1 MAKKRRNV
9 DVLSV
14 NLRFIDDSHI
24 ASFVDILN
32 YINGREYRCNE
43 KILSLNMLRT
53 DKADCDLGII
63 VTTQDSDIP
72 PKRNKNTGN
81 YSPVQIN
88 TTEEGFAYA
97 NIFLYDH
104 RRNILLYEINRNG
117 CYPNQFR
124 EFIYSH
130 WNADE
135 DNVKFDLTFPS
146 VVRANEYARMLRMD
160 RYKKISIQLYNP
172 IELQKCIAE
181 ENLSIC
187 ENILKHNIE
196 MGTQSNANTITIEQ
210 VALQKGI
217 NPMGLSRSMVK
228 GLVDAVKLNIV
239 DCGHRQNVQTL
250 RVEGYTSDSE
260 DPNRCK
266 PIDIIADSFDEY
278 FKITDIQVHRD
289 VQQIERKEGI
299 ENLYDK
305 LLPEIRQLIGY

>member
-24 ASFVDILN
+24 VSFVDILN

-43 KILSLNMLRT
+43 KIFNLNMLRT

-172 IELQKCIAE
+172 IELQNCIAE
-181 ENLSIC
+181 ENLSIY

-210 VALQKGI
+210 VALRKRI

-228 GLVDAVKLNIV
+228 GLVDAVKLN
-239 DCGHRQNVQTL
+239 
-250 RVEGYTSDSE
+250 
-260 DPNRCK
+260 
-266 PIDIIADSFDEY
+266 
-278 FKITDIQVHRD
+278 
-289 VQQIERKEGI
+289 
-299 ENLYDK
+299 NLNS
-305 LLPEIRQLIGY
+305 G

>member
-1 MAKKRRNV
+1 MGTKKRYI

-14 NLRFIDDSHI
+14 RLNFINDDHI
-24 ASFVDILN
+24 VSFVDILN
-32 YINGREYRCNE
+32 YMNCKEYRCNE
-43 KILSLNMLRT
+43 KIFNLNMLRT

-117 CYPNQFR
+117 CYPNQLR

-135 DNVKFDLTFPS
+135 DNVRFDLTFPP
-146 VVRANEYARMLRMD
+146 VVRANEYERMLRMD
-160 RYKKISIQLYNP
+160 RYKKISIELYNP
-172 IELQKCIAE
+172 TELRNCIAE

-210 VALQKGI
+210 VALRERI
-217 NPMGLSRSMVK
+217 NPMGLSRSMVR
-228 GLVDAVKLNIV
+228 GLVDAVRLNIV
-239 DCGHRQNVQTL
+239 NRGHRLNVQKL
-250 RVEGYTSDSE
+250 RVEGYTSASE

-278 FKITDIQVHRD
+278 FRITDIQVHRD

-299 ENLYDK
+299 ENLYDR